1 MYIERKFV
9 VVLCYRAC
17 VIVVS
22 AKNKMADEVA
32 EKMKNVQ
39 TLMDKKNKIEEEIK
53 ELHGVLESV
62 RILILF
68 QDVFQD
74 KLMLFSVVCRSTLAV
89 FIKIVCCPVFG
100 QNIFNARLFYEE

>member
-1 MYIERKFV
+1 M
-9 VVLCYRAC
+9 
-17 VIVVS
+17 VS

-68 QDVFQD
+68 QDVFQN

-89 FIKIVCCPVFG
+89 FIKIVVAQFSDKIFST
-100 QNIFNARLFYEE
+100 QDFFMKNSNIAENKKR